1 MGIYSKMGAELDSLR
16 MAMSQSTHLG
26 TPEEPLVP
34 LPPKVAD
41 YLETRR
47 TALSNAGC
55 RAQDSMGKHL
65 TWAQYHLTMM
75 RRSPVVDSIAWELL
89 YQEFSSIYGKSI
101 TALHC
106 IRLGLSSDPARPYV
120 RVGELKPMTE
130 DDKTTPEFVA
140 YANEV
145 SEDLDLDMTQLLPP
159 QLALSLEDMSGANE
173 MMKELFGDEAPD
185 IFDLMLSDNSGY
197 DVTLA

>member
-1 MGIYSKMGAELDSLR
+1 MGIYDKMSEQLDSLR
-16 MAMSQSTHLG
+16 MTISKSTHVTDG
-26 TPEEPLVP
+26 NPLVP
-34 LPPKVAD
+34 IPPKVLA

-47 TALSNAGC
+47 NALSDAGC
-55 RAQDSMGKHL
+55 RAQDSMDKHL
-65 TWAQYHLTMM
+65 TWAQYHKSMM
-75 RRSPVVDSIAWELL
+75 ERSPIVDSIAWELL
-89 YQEFSSIYGKSI
+89 YREMSAIYGESI

-106 IRLGLSSDPARPYV
+106 ISFGLSDDPARPYV

>member
-1 MGIYSKMGAELDSLR
+1 M
-16 MAMSQSTHLG
+16 
-26 TPEEPLVP
+26 
-34 LPPKVAD
+34 
-41 YLETRR
+41 ETG
-47 TALSNAGC
+47 L
-55 RAQDSMGKHL
+55 
-65 TWAQYHLTMM
+65 
-75 RRSPVVDSIAWELL
+75 
-89 YQEFSSIYGKSI
+89 SI

-106 IRLGLSSDPARPYV
+106 IRLGLSDDPARPYV
-120 RVGELKPMTE
+120 RIGELKPMTE

-173 MMKELFGDEAPD
+173 MMKQLFGDEAPD
-185 IFDLMLSDNSGY
+185 ILDLMLSDNSGY